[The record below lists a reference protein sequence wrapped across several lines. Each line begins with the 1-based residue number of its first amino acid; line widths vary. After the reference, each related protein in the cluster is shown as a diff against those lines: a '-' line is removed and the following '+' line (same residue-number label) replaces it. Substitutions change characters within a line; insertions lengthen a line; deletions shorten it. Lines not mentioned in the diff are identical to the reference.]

1 MRRALQQLAP
11 ILRLTRVTTAFA
23 AVANV
28 WFLILWTKAHSVYEL
43 PAAASALQDRPLW
56 LLLLAGAGG
65 ALGLFAFGTSL
76 NDVTD
81 LHRDRAMKLDR
92 PIGEGRIS
100 PEAVVLSVAG
110 SLIVAVLGAT
120 AFGTMAV
127 LLTLLVA
134 LAILLF
140 NVLGKFVPAIGM
152 VLLGVIYAGHML
164 TPNVHARFLVP
175 VWLVMTHA
183 LVLAGLTH
191 RLARRSPPISRRA
204 FVFAVLGWAGV
215 SAVLGSLMWSRTGTL
230 WPEWVSPTAWI
241 GPALLAGC
249 FAALVVRRV
258 RSLGA
263 GPRAAEKVSRYGS
276 LWLALYACAWLLG
289 AGQIQAMAVMGAL
302 AGAGFLG
309 MTILREMYALGE
321 HPVGYR
327 R

>member
-1 MRRALQQLAP
+1 MRRLLQQLAP
-11 ILRLTRVTTAFA
+11 VLRLTRVTTAFA

-28 WFLILWTKAHSVYEL
+28 WFLILWTRAHTGYEL
-43 PAAASALQDRPLW
+43 PEASAAMQDRPLW
-56 LLLLAGAGG
+56 VLLLAGAGS
-65 ALGLFAFGTSL
+65 ALGLFSYGTSL

-81 LHRDRAMKLDR
+81 LHRDRSMKLDR
-92 PIGEGRIS
+92 PIGEGQIS

-110 SLIVAVLGAT
+110 SLILAVLGAT
-120 AFGTMAV
+120 AFGTLAV

-134 LAILLF
+134 LAILVF
-140 NVLGKFVPAIGM
+140 NVLGKFVPGFGM

-164 TPNVHARFLVP
+164 TPNVHARFLIP

-191 RLARRSPPISRRA
+191 RLARRTPPISRRA
-204 FVFAVLGWAGV
+204 FVFAFIGWASV
-215 SAVLGSLMWSRTGTL
+215 STALAMLMWARVGTL

-241 GPALLAGC
+241 GPAVLAGL
-249 FAALVVRRV
+249 FVAMVVRRV
-258 RSLGA
+258 RTLGV

-276 LWLALYACAWLLG
+276 LWLALYACAWLMG
-289 AGQIQAMAVMGAL
+289 AGQIRAMAVMGVL

-309 MTILREMYALGE
+309 MTMLRELYALGE